1 MTALTWEAAVVLLL
15 VGVLV
20 LVAVG
25 LGAAELTANNSDGVT
40 LEMFG
45 RHIHHVTPGA
55 MFFMGVAA
63 GFVVVGAVWLCVTGV
78 RRSLRRQAERRAY
91 EHEKW
96 ETEQR
101 LREENARLAKE
112 LADRRRDGRPVRR
125 PAPIPVSTGEPERI
139 PGGEVLPD
147 ERPRKPE
154 GRKLGLR
161 PKPGVRPPE
170 DEDAAD
176 PEKTA
181 TGTGPARAS
190 S

>member
-1 MTALTWEAAVVLLL
+1 MVLLL
-15 VGVLV
+15 LGVLV
-20 LVAVG
+20 LGAVG

-55 MFFMGVAA
+55 MFLIGVGT
-63 GFVVVGAVWLCVTGV
+63 GFVVMAAVWMCVVGV
-78 RRSLRRQAERRAY
+78 RGSLRRRAERLAY

-112 LADRRRDGRPVRR
+112 LADRRRENRVARR
-125 PAPIPVSTGEPERI
+125 PAPPIQVSTGETERI
-139 PGGEVLPD
+139 PGGELLPE

-154 GRKLGLR
+154 TRKAGFR
-161 PKPGVRPPE
+161 TKPGSRPATE
-170 DEDAAD
+170 DDPQD

-181 TGTGPARAS
+181 TGIGPARAS